1 MASRALQSSG
11 ADDRQEDEPP
21 TAAVPT
27 ELADDRVLERRA
39 ATDPR
44 ARELLIERHQ
54 GLARALALRYRASG
68 EPIDDLI
75 QVASLGLVN
84 AANRYDP
91 DRGVPFSTYAVPT
104 ILGELRRH
112 FRDHGWSV
120 HLPRGLKERV
130 LETKSAIER
139 LNQELQRS
147 PTAEELAEHMGLS
160 LDEVLDALT
169 ARHDSQALS
178 LDAPAGASEDEDL
191 PLIEAAGNIDPGF
204 DAVEYREALQHV
216 VDKLSPEERE
226 LLEMRFGAELPQR
239 EIAERLGTSQMQV
252 SRLLR
257 RVLDRLRILAAERE
271 QSQPPR

>member
-1 MASRALQSSG
+1 MAQPKVGSSG
-11 ADDRQEDEPP
+11 GGEGETSP
-21 TAAVPT
+21 AASVSA
-27 ELADDRVLERRA
+27 ELADDRELERRA
-39 ATDPR
+39 ATDPH

-54 GLARALALRYRASG
+54 GLARALALRYRTSG
-68 EPIDDLI
+68 ESVDDLV

-84 AANRYDP
+84 AANRFDP
-91 DRGVPFSTYAVPT
+91 ERGVPFSTFAVPT

-130 LETKSAIER
+130 LETKNAIEQ
-139 LNQELQRS
+139 LNQRLQRS

-169 ARHDSQALS
+169 ARQESQALS
-178 LDAPAGASEDEDL
+178 LDAPAGVSEDEDL
-191 PLIEAAGNIDPGF
+191 PLIEGTGTDDPGF
-204 DAVEYREALQHV
+204 DAVEYREALDHV

-226 LLEMRFGAELPQR
+226 LLEMRFGEELPQR

-271 QSQPPR
+271 QPPPPS

>member
-1 MASRALQSSG
+1 MASRALRSSG
-11 ADDRQEDEPP
+11 ADDRQGDGPR

-39 ATDPR
+39 GTDPR

-75 QVASLGLVN
+75 QVANLGLVN
-84 AANRYDP
+84 AANRYEP

-130 LETKSAIER
+130 LETKSAIDR

-169 ARHDSQALS
+169 ARHESQALS
-178 LDAPAGASEDEDL
+178 LDAPAGASDDEDL
-191 PLIEAAGNIDPGF
+191 PLIEAAGDIDPGF
-204 DAVEYREALQHV
+204 DAVDYREALHHV
-216 VDKLSPEERE
+216 VNKLSPEERE

-239 EIAERLGTSQMQV
+239 EIADRLGTSQMQV

-271 QSQPPR
+271 QSPPPR

>member
-1 MASRALQSSG
+1 MARRALRSSG
-11 ADDRQEDEPP
+11 ADDRQEDGPA
-21 TAAVPT
+21 TAAVPAV
-27 ELADDRVLERRA
+27 LADDRVLERRA

-91 DRGVPFSTYAVPT
+91 DRGVPFSTFAVPT

-169 ARHDSQALS
+169 ARHESQALS

-191 PLIEAAGNIDPGF
+191 PLIEAAGSIDPGF
-204 DAVEYREALQHV
+204 DAVDYREALQHV

-271 QSQPPR
+271 QSPPPR

>member
-1 MASRALQSSG
+1 MKPPTVGSSG
-11 ADDRQEDEPP
+11 GVEGEALP
-21 TAAVPT
+21 AAPVSA

-39 ATDPR
+39 STDPR

-54 GLARALALRYRASG
+54 GLARALALRYRTSG
-68 EPIDDLI
+68 EAVDDLI
-75 QVASLGLVN
+75 QVANLGLVN
-84 AANRYDP
+84 AANRFDP

-130 LETKSAIER
+130 LETKNAIEQ
-139 LNQELQRS
+139 LNQRLQRS

-169 ARHDSQALS
+169 ARHESQALS

-191 PLIEAAGNIDPGF
+191 PLIEGTGSDDPGF
-204 DAVEYREALQHV
+204 DEVDYREALNHV

-226 LLEMRFGAELPQR
+226 LLEMRFGEELPQR
-239 EIAERLGTSQMQV
+239 EIAARLGTSQMQV

-257 RVLDRLRILAAERE
+257 RVLDRLRILAAERD
-271 QSQPPR
+271 QSPPRD

>member
-1 MASRALQSSG
+1 MARRALRSSG
-11 ADDRQEDEPP
+11 ADDRQEDGPP
-21 TAAVPT
+21 TAAVRA

-91 DRGVPFSTYAVPT
+91 DRGVPFSTFAVPT

-169 ARHDSQALS
+169 ARHESQALS

-271 QSQPPR
+271 QSPPPR